1 MIYLKLEAF
10 IKKFYINELLKGLIF
25 FIGLGLMYLLLALF
39 VEYFL
44 WLPPIGRTILFWS
57 FIIVALVLL
66 TRFIL
71 FPVFKLF
78 KLQRGINY
86 EAASAIIGNHFSE
99 VNDKLI
105 NFLQLSNDDNQS
117 ELLLASIEQKALAL
131 QPIPFGNAIN
141 FKTNRKYLPLALV
154 PILILL
160 FFYVSG
166 NSTIISQSLN
176 RVVHFDAAFLPPAPF
191 QFVILNPNLQTE
203 QNTDFILTV
212 KTQGKVIPENVIIVI
227 GDERYYMESKANGL
241 FQFTIENP
249 STNVQF
255 NLEAND
261 ISSTDYE
268 LQVVAVPTIANF
280 EMVLEFPSYLNKKPS
295 NVKGSGHAIVPEGT
309 LVTWIM
315 HTLATNKVSWTDFKS
330 ISYFS
335 KNENLFTFFKTIL
348 HNTEYQIGTSNS
360 KVKNYEKLNY
370 QITVIKDQFPSIDV
384 SPAPDTLKLASPFLL
399 GTISDD
405 YGISKLQ
412 IVYYPKDNPALAKRG
427 TMAIKNDVFDR
438 FVFAFPGNLKVEQGI
453 SYDYYFEVFDN
464 DAPHH
469 FKSTKSSL
477 FSNRIA
483 TDSEKQDQVLQ
494 QHNANIISLE
504 KTLKIQNKQ
513 LSHMDKLQK
522 TAREKDQFEF
532 KDQQKF
538 NDFIKR
544 QKQQD
549 QMMQSFSKKMAN
561 DLNQFK
567 SLPKDE
573 FKESLLYRL
582 EQVDSDLEK
591 NNNLLNELQQLTD
604 KISNEQL
611 SEKLDR
617 FKQHSK
623 NQTKNLEQLV
633 ALTKKYYIEKKAEQ
647 LADKLDQLSK
657 FQESLSN
664 KDKEN
669 NLAQQQKINAEFDKL
684 QQELNALEKENESL
698 KAPISLPDSD
708 QEERSIDDDLKKA
721 ASELQ
726 NQNQLKAKPKQK
738 SAAKKMQ
745 ELSLQLKES
754 MSGSAQ
760 EQLEEDVKMLRQIL
774 DNLLA
779 FSFSQESVMVDFSTM
794 KQGALS
800 FNKSLKTQQ
809 DLKLQ
814 FKHVDDSLF
823 AMSLRNPKIAENVT
837 KEIGNVHYNI
847 DKALAS
853 LVDSQ
858 FSKGVSH
865 QQFAV
870 SSSNRLADFLSD
882 ILNQMQM
889 DLSGSGSGTA
899 GKPKPGQGRG
909 MQLSDIIKK
918 QEGLGQQIKDGLKQ
932 GIPPGQSG
940 KPGKSGEK
948 GSNGLQGIDSE
959 GDAEAIMKVYQQQR
973 QLREALQKALEKE
986 GLGGNGNRA
995 LDQMKQIEK
1004 QLLNKGFNNESLQKM
1019 LNVKYELLK
1028 LEQALQQQGDELK
1041 RQSRTNQQQFE
1052 QRMNA
1057 LPAVLQEYLNSVEI
1071 LNRQSLPLRQNYNFK
1086 VQQYFR
1092 RDD

>member
-10 IKKFYINELLKGLIF
+10 IKKFYTNELLKGLIF
-25 FIGLGLMYLLLALF
+25 FIGLGLLYLLLAIF

-44 WLPPIGRTILFWS
+44 WLPPIGRTMLFWS
-57 FIIVALVLL
+57 FIIVALILL

-86 EAASAIIGNHFSE
+86 EVASAIIGNHFSE
-99 VNDKLI
+99 VSDKLI

-117 ELLLASIEQKALAL
+117 ELLLASIEQKALSL

-141 FKTNRKYLPLALV
+141 FKANRKYLPLALL
-154 PILILL
+154 PILLILV
-160 FFYVSG
+160 FYASG
-166 NSTIISQSLN
+166 NSNIISQSLN

-191 QFVILNPNLQTE
+191 QFIILNPNLQTE
-203 QNTDFILTV
+203 QNTDFILKV
-212 KTQGKVIPENVIIVI
+212 KTQGKVIPENVKIVI
-227 GDERYYMESKANGL
+227 GDESYFMENQANGL
-241 FQFTIENP
+241 FQFKIEKP
-249 STNVQF
+249 FSNVLF
-255 NLEAND
+255 HIEANEVY
-261 ISSTDYE
+261 SNDYE
-268 LQVVAVPTIANF
+268 LEVVAVPTIANF
-280 EMVLEFPSYLNKKPS
+280 GMVLEFPSYLNKKPS
-295 NVKGSGHAIVPEGT
+295 TIKGNGNAIVPEGT
-309 LVTWIM
+309 LVTWMM
-315 HTLATNKVSWTDFKS
+315 HTLATNSVNWTDFKS
-330 ISYFS
+330 NFYFT
-335 KNENLFTFFKTIL
+335 KTENLFTISKKML
-348 HNTEYQIGTSNS
+348 QNTEYQIGTSNN
-360 KVKNYEKLNY
+360 KIKNYEKLNY
-370 QITVIKDQFPSIDV
+370 QIAVIKDQFPSIEV
-384 SPAPDTLKLASPFLL
+384 NAAPDSLQVAKNFVL

-405 YGISKLQ
+405 YGLSRLQ
-412 IVYYPKDNPALAKRG
+412 IVYYPKDSPSLAKRG
-427 TMAIKNDVFDR
+427 IIAIKKDIYDQ
-438 FVFAFPGNLKVEQGI
+438 FVFAFPSNLKVEQGV

-464 DAPHH
+464 DALHH
-469 FKSTKSSL
+469 FKSTKSVL

-483 TDSEKQDQVLQ
+483 TDSEKEDQVLQ
-494 QHNANIISLE
+494 QQNDNINSLE
-504 KTLKIQNKQ
+504 KSLKTQNKQ
-513 LSHMDKLQK
+513 LSEMDKLQK
-522 TAREKDQFEF
+522 TAKEKDQFEF
-532 KDQQKF
+532 KDQQKV

-549 QMMQSFSKKMAN
+549 EMMQSFSKKMEDN
-561 DLNQFK
+561 LDHFK
-567 SLPKDE
+567 TDHKDE
-573 FKESLLYRL
+573 FKESLQNRL
-582 EQVDSDLEK
+582 EKVDADLEK
-591 NNNLLNELQQLTD
+591 NQKLLDELQKLND
-604 KISNEQL
+604 KINNEQL
-611 SEKLDR
+611 LEKLET
-617 FKQHSK
+617 FKQNSK

-647 LADKLDQLSK
+647 LAEKLNQLSK
-657 FQESLSN
+657 SQEYLSN

-669 NLAQQQKINAEFDKL
+669 NADKQQEINSEFNKL
-684 QQELNALEKENESL
+684 QQELNSLDKENESL
-698 KAPISLPDSD
+698 KSPISLPDSD
-708 QEERSIDDDLKKA
+708 QKEQSIDEDLKKA

-726 NQNQLKAKPKQK
+726 KQNQAKAKPKQK

-745 ELSLQLKES
+745 ELSLQMKES

-779 FSFSQESVMVDFSTM
+779 YSFSQESVMVDFNTN
-794 KQGALS
+794 KQGSPS

-858 FSKGVSH
+858 LAKGVSH
-865 QQFAV
+865 QQYAV

-889 DLSGSGSGTA
+889 DMSGSGSGSG
-899 GKPKPGQGRG
+899 GKPKPGQGQG

-918 QEGLGQQIKDGLKQ
+918 QEGLGQQVKAGFKQ
-932 GIPPGQSG
+932 GTPRGQSG
-940 KPGKSGEK
+940 KSGKSGEK
-948 GSNGLQGIDSE
+948 GSEGQQGKDGE
-959 GDAEAIMKVYQQQR
+959 GDAEAIMKVYQEQR
-973 QLREALQKALEKE
+973 HLREALQKALDKE

-1019 LNVKYELLK
+1019 LNLKYELLK
-1028 LEQALQQQGDELK
+1028 LDQALQQQGEEKK
-1041 RQSRTNQQQFE
+1041 RQSQTNQKQFE
-1052 QRMNA
+1052 NRSNA
-1057 LPAVLQEYLNSVEI
+1057 LPASLKEYLNSIEI
-1071 LNRQSLPLRQNYNFK
+1071 LNRQSLPLRQNYNHK

-1092 RDD
+1092 KDD